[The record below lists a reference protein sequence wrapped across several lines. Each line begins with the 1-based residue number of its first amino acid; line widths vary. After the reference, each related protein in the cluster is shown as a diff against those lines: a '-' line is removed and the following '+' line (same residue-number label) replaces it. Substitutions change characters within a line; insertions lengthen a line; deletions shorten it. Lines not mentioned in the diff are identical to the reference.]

1 MLATL
6 IATILST
13 ICEWLKELFSS
24 ASHLLTWH
32 PFGML
37 ALLPG
42 LIALFNLIALSQSFE
57 KIQVEA
63 HKIAERKEKENE
75 KEKEK
80 KTKVSRAFVEIWKNL
95 EKDRPRLIY
104 TLLGAL
110 CLTAVFEIVAAI
122 GGTGALSQSDLG
134 VAGVPPH
141 RSRAAS
147 EGELPPASRVEKGV
161 KTGAVPGGPKRGS
174 DEQGKSESPPT
185 VSGLAGLVYAG
196 YGAYIYTL
204 ILVISRLNSSALTG
218 QFLAVSSVRSA
229 IALVLGFAA
238 ADTNIFAGL
247 SDHQGL
253 FILSFIGLFPAWA
266 MDAVRRKA
274 QDLFKARDVGCDVL
288 PLCLIDGLDDGIA
301 DRLAELGVWDIQ
313 HIAAHDPIVLA
324 AKSLYPIRR
333 VVDWMD
339 QALLISYVRGQISHF
354 RSVGVRGAIDFA
366 ALYQDAMGFDNEID
380 DLSKPEDQAAYR
392 KRLLDRAAEIFK
404 VLAQKTGL
412 SEASLN
418 AIGRSLYEDPLV
430 NLIWDIWFDADKPA
444 DDASKSDPN
453 ASATEGPPLPEVP
466 GPSGQA
472 ALPPPPVPPAQPD
485 SPVPPAPKSPG

>member
-1 MLATL
+1 L

-13 ICEWLKELFSS
+13 ICEWLKELFSF
-24 ASHLLTWH
+24 ASHLFTWH
-32 PFGML
+32 PFGVL

-42 LIALFNLIALSQSFE
+42 LIALFNLIALSQSFD
-57 KIQVEA
+57 KTKVEA
-63 HKIAERKEKENE
+63 DKLAERKEKEDE
-75 KEKEK
+75 KD
-80 KTKVSRAFVEIWKNL
+80 KTKKVSRVFVETWKSL
-95 EKDRPRLIY
+95 EAYRPRLIY

-134 VAGVPPH
+134 VAGVHPH
-141 RSRAAS
+141 RSNAAS
-147 EGELPPASRVEKGV
+147 EGELVPAPRGEKLV
-161 KTGAVPGGPKRGS
+161 KIGAAPGGTERGS
-174 DEQGKSESPPT
+174 DEQSRSESPST
-185 VSGLAGLVYAG
+185 ISGLAGLVYAG

-238 ADTNIFAGL
+238 ADTNIFSGL
-247 SDHQGL
+247 TGHQGL
-253 FILSFIGLFPAWA
+253 FILFFIGLFPAWA
-266 MDAVRRKA
+266 MDAVRRRA
-274 QDLFKARDVGCDVL
+274 QNLFKARDVGCDVL
-288 PLCLIDGLDDGIA
+288 PLCLIDGLDDGIG

-313 HIAAHDPIVLA
+313 HIAASDPVVLA

-366 ALYQDAMGFDNEID
+366 LLYSDAMGFDSEIE
-380 DLSKPEDQAAYR
+380 DLNNPEDQAAYR
-392 KRLLDRAAEIFK
+392 KKLADRAAEIFK

-418 AIGRSLYEDPLV
+418 AIGRSLYEDAVV
-430 NLIWDIWFDADKPA
+430 NFIWDLWFHADKPA
-444 DDASKSDPN
+444 DDTPQSD
-453 ASATEGPPLPEVP
+453 ASASVTGGPPPLAA
-466 GPSGQA
+466 PSGQA
-472 ALPPPPVPPAQPD
+472 APPPPTEPAAQPD
-485 SPVPPAPKSPG
+485 SSVPPAPKSPG